1 MSVWNRIGDIASNT
15 AKGIFN
21 FTGEVAEATGS
32 ASRFALDV
40 GTAPW
45 NDDDEYNGFIQTFKT
60 AWAKEGTDIIKP
72 FASAGGAIYKV
83 PGVAKA
89 GNVISTAGEFLYK
102 ANQEIIRE
110 PASTYFL
117 MQGQVSGGNAS
128 FFNPDDWKK
137 AYKGAQEIDFG
148 KAFSSG
154 GVAAGRMS
162 YDPQFNIYDPRE
174 REAAFNGGIYGA
186 VEKTANI
193 GVQIFGD
200 ITFGVAKGLKVAK
213 ASILG
218 VGKLNNADAVA
229 KAAEDIT
236 KAQYGVDNRFTKVL
250 KDFTDNNSTYA
261 LSHPMVKSSSSP
273 GLLAHLLGDS
283 VDVDETALIL
293 RSALGDPKAMDDLRV
308 QRKYITDALEA
319 ERGKL
324 SAVDEFKLFA
334 APDGSGMLPFLN
346 DNKVVADEIL
356 ANYRSLAANDK
367 YFADLMEVGKGGGAL
382 TRTTGKVL
390 QGTEDF
396 IAKARAFKFYDKAV
410 GNPRIEIY
418 QPTPFHIM
426 YQKISYSQGERPAG
440 LVDFNDPDSYREII
454 ANINRLGPTSSSKLV
469 PKKFNG
475 LGAFTQEQSKKLL
488 DDFLK
493 ASTPEAKFAATKS
506 FESSA
511 VKALAAKYGIKQEAA
526 DAIYNNYDGARTSAL
541 KSIQDKGFMVDTDGS
556 VLRIPQLES
565 QTANYLPL
573 MDFDVLDN
581 LLKRNAREINLIDD
595 ITSPIFNSL
604 DLVQDLFKAA
614 VLLRLG
620 YTFRNTLDSSLRIA
634 GSIGAYAQLR
644 HLGPGLKNIIT
655 DKVKTPS
662 RLIDKYKAVDSGM
675 TFKQVQQSSV
685 GVIDELNKL
694 KSSISALEA
703 KLSLNPDDL
712 DLAGELNTFKL
723 LQEEKQS
730 IYQHYTDVLNR
741 SKGAKL
747 KPVYPNVRNY
757 TDGGTGGLPGTRS
770 VVGFV
775 DTKYVSKMP
784 GNTVDTERVNFFR
797 KELSSGKGFDEP
809 IMVVYNNDSGLA
821 YVGEGN
827 HRLQAALLENIPY
840 VPIRVV
846 RGTESEMISFTK
858 EGRSPK
864 QIKNN
869 KTLPFTT
876 GGAQG
881 PVEYMPPD
889 VHPSFIFDKEYITDK
904 DLFAQGGKELDTKK
918 RIGSGSYTVTTSD
931 GQVYELNDAF
941 GGPLG
946 DMFRRI
952 ASSGNSF
959 ERMVDSNTDLYKRS
973 LSSKGIGVVKPT
985 DPAYFDQWA
994 QTLRTQFG
1002 NSAIV
1007 NKIIAGE
1014 NIDDITR
1021 WLKSSSDGRDLRR
1034 RLTISSDESSE
1045 YVNKINGFLDQY
1057 LPVSSNLRSKI
1068 KDITPEDLRSTF
1080 KDPTTLPLIHGHV
1093 LEDAV
1098 KNNSK
1103 FKVKETINGLFK
1115 LLATMP
1121 EDAFARNP
1129 VYVHLYR
1136 EEAKRRL
1143 DIMAGLKTEIVSTA
1157 DQEAIMM
1164 QARKFALREMK
1175 NILFNIERKTNLATA
1190 MKYINPF
1197 FSAQENAYKTWMKLA
1212 VADPSIVNK
1221 GYLVWQ
1227 SPNRSGLVTD
1237 EDGNQVPVGQ
1247 TKGNDTIW
1255 LDLPKGLTK
1264 IPGLE
1269 SLTRAGI
1276 PKGSL
1281 DIIFQGGLDVLYN
1294 TGNPNLFADIFPVGP
1309 YVAVPVAQLT
1319 KDQPTLQDSLKGMFP
1334 YGLPKNAVSAFLPP
1348 FIQRQ
1353 ITSNAGLDD
1362 PQFSRTFQLIWKT
1375 EQQNAKRDGK
1385 PAVQF
1390 DKIMDMTKDYY
1401 RMRTYANLIMPFAP
1415 RFDTPYQ
1422 YYLDKSREYK
1432 RVYGLDADAKFLND
1446 YPEYFSFSAS
1456 LSKNPTGVQSSVVA
1470 AENTKKYS
1478 TLITELT
1485 QINPKLIG
1493 LVTNDPT
1500 GYNFSQAAYNF
1511 LYKKKISPG
1520 SSETFLSSQ
1529 SPIESQRQNEAEKG
1543 WIQYNKL
1550 ADFLDNQ
1557 LQARGLSSTQQ
1568 TGAEDLAYIKKEYV
1582 RKLSIQTDPEGK
1594 PMFDNK
1600 TGQYVQTA
1608 WSDDYLDSDGS
1619 KTNKVILGLSTVLQD
1634 ETFMKDNKNSTTWKS
1649 VSLYLDI
1656 RKAIAQNLLN
1666 RDVKSIDA
1674 KANGDLKFIYDGMV
1688 NKLKQD
1694 DKLGFAYLYDRFLS
1708 QDLITDRY
1716 LTPKVGE

>member
-1 MSVWNRIGDIASNT
+1 MSVWNRIGDVASNA
-15 AKGIFN
+15 AKGVFN
-21 FTGEVAEATGS
+21 FTGDLAEATGS
-32 ASRFALDV
+32 VSRFALDV

-45 NDDDEYNGFIQTFKT
+45 NDDDEYNGFVQTFKT
-60 AWAKEGTDIIKP
+60 AWAKEGTDIVKP

-117 MQGQVSGGNAS
+117 MQGEVSGGKAS

-148 KAFSSG
+148 KALASG
-154 GVAAGRMS
+154 PVAASRMS

-174 REAAFNGGIYGA
+174 REAAYKSGMFSA
-186 VEKTANI
+186 LEKTGNI
-193 GVQIFGD
+193 GIQIFGD
-200 ITFGVAKGLKVAK
+200 ISVGVAKGLQVAK
-213 ASILG
+213 ASTLG
-218 VGKLNNADAVA
+218 VGKLSNADAVA

-261 LSHPMVKSSSSP
+261 LSHPMVKSSSNP

-293 RSALGDPKAMDDLRV
+293 RSALGDPKAMDDLSL

-324 SAVDEFKLFA
+324 SAVDEFKLFS

-346 DNKVVADEIL
+346 DNKIIADEVL

-382 TRTTGKVL
+382 TRTTGKIL

-396 IAKARAFKFYDKAV
+396 IAKSRAFKFYDKAV

-426 YQKISYSQGERPAG
+426 YQKISYLQGERPAG

-475 LGAFTQEQSKKLL
+475 LGAFTEEQSKKLL

-511 VKALAAKYGIKQEAA
+511 VTALAAKYRISQEKA

-541 KSIQDKGFMVDTDGS
+541 KSIKDKGFMVDTDGS

-595 ITSPIFNSL
+595 ITSPVFNSL

-620 YTFRNTLDSSLRIA
+620 YTIRNTVDSSLRIA
-634 GSIGAYAQLR
+634 ASVGAYAQLR

-655 DKVKTPS
+655 DKMPTPS
-662 RLIDKYKAVDSGM
+662 RLIDRYKAVNSNV
-675 TFKQVQQSSV
+675 TLKQTQQSSV
-685 GVIDELNKL
+685 GIIDELNKL

-703 KLSLNPDDL
+703 KLSLNPNDL

-741 SKGAKL
+741 SKGK
-747 KPVYPNVRNY
+747 
-757 TDGGTGGLPGTRS
+757 D
-770 VVGFV
+770 
-775 DTKYVSKMP
+775 
-784 GNTVDTERVNFFR
+784 
-797 KELSSGKGFDEP
+797 
-809 IMVVYNNDSGLA
+809 
-821 YVGEGN
+821 
-827 HRLQAALLENIPY
+827 
-840 VPIRVV
+840 
-846 RGTESEMISFTK
+846 
-858 EGRSPK
+858 PK
-864 QIKNN
+864 Q
-869 KTLPFTT
+869 
-876 GGAQG
+876 
-881 PVEYMPPD
+881 
-889 VHPSFIFDKEYITDK
+889 
-904 DLFAQGGKELDTKK
+904 

-931 GQVYELNDAF
+931 GQVYDLDDAF

-973 LSSKGIGVVKPT
+973 LASKGIGVIKPT

-1002 NSAIV
+1002 NSAVV

-1014 NIDDITR
+1014 TIDDVTR

-1068 KDITPEDLRSTF
+1068 KDITPEDLRSAF

-1136 EEAKRRL
+1136 QEAKRRL

-1212 VADPSIVNK
+1212 AADPSIVNK

-1294 TGNPNLFADIFPVGP
+1294 TGNPNIVADIFPVGP
-1309 YVAVPVAQLT
+1309 YVAVSVAQLT
-1319 KDQPTLQDSLKGMFP
+1319 KDQPGLQDSLKGMFP
-1334 YGLPKNAVSAFLPP
+1334 YGLPKDAISAFLPP
-1348 FIQRQ
+1348 ALQRQ
-1353 ITSNAGLDD
+1353 LTSNAGLDD

-1375 EQQNAKRDGK
+1375 EQQNAKRDGRK
-1385 PAVQF
+1385 PVQF

-1470 AENTKKYS
+1470 AENTKKYAG
-1478 TLITELT
+1478 LISQLS
-1485 QINPKLIG
+1485 QIEPRLIG
-1493 LVTNDPT
+1493 LVTNDPS
-1500 GYNFSQAAYNF
+1500 GYDFSQAAYNF

-1520 SSETFLSSQ
+1520 SSETFLSSL
-1529 SPIESQRQNEAEKG
+1529 SPIESERKNEAEKG

-1550 ADFLDNQ
+1550 SDFLDNQ

-1608 WSDDYLDSDGS
+1608 WADDYLDSDGS
-1619 KTNKVILGLSTVLQD
+1619 KTNKVILGLSTALQD
-1634 ETFMKDNKNSTTWKS
+1634 ETFMKNNKNSTTWKS
-1649 VSLYLDI
+1649 VSAYLDI

-1666 RDVKSIDA
+1666 RDVTSINA
-1674 KANGDLKFIYDGMV
+1674 KANADLKFIYEGMV

-1708 QDLITDRY
+1708 QDLIVDRY
-1716 LTPKVGE
+1716 LTPKVDK

>member
-1 MSVWNRIGDIASNT
+1 VSVWNRIGDIASNA
-15 AKGIFN
+15 AKGVFN
-21 FTGEVAEATGS
+21 FTGDVAEATGS
-32 ASRFALDV
+32 LSRFALDV

-45 NDDDEYNGFIQTFKT
+45 NDDDEYNGFVQTFKT

-83 PGVAKA
+83 PGVAK
-89 GNVISTAGEFLYK
+89 GVNVISTAGEFLYK
-102 ANQEIIRE
+102 ANQEVIRE
-110 PASTYFL
+110 PLSTYFL
-117 MQGQVSGGNAS
+117 MQGEVSGGKAS

-148 KAFSSG
+148 KAFASG

-174 REAAFNGGIYGA
+174 REAAFKGGIYGA

-213 ASILG
+213 ESTLG
-218 VGKLNNADAVA
+218 VGKLSNADAVA

-261 LSHPMVKSSSSP
+261 LSHPMVKSSSNP

-293 RSALGDPKAMDDLRV
+293 RSALGDPKAMNDLRL
-308 QRKYITDALEA
+308 QRAYITDALEA

-346 DNKVVADEIL
+346 DSKVVADEVL

-396 IAKARAFKFYDKAV
+396 VAKARAFKFYDKAV

-426 YQKISYSQGERPAG
+426 YQKISYLQGERPAG

-454 ANINRLGPTSSSKLV
+454 ANINRLGPTSTSKLV

-511 VKALAAKYGIKQEAA
+511 VKALAAKYGISQQKA
-526 DAIYNNYDGARTSAL
+526 DVIYNNYDGARTSAL

-595 ITSPIFNSL
+595 ITSPVFNSL

-620 YTFRNTLDSSLRIA
+620 YTIRNTVDSSLRIA
-634 GSIGAYAQLR
+634 ASIGAYAQLR
-644 HLGPGLKNIIT
+644 HLGPGLKNVIT

-662 RLIDKYKAVDSGM
+662 RLIDRYKAVDSGM
-675 TFKQVQQSSV
+675 TFKQVQQSSTR
-685 GVIDELNKL
+685 VIDELNKL

-703 KLSLNPDDL
+703 KLSLNPDNL
-712 DLAGELNTFKL
+712 DLAGELNTLKL
-723 LQEEKQS
+723 LREEKES
-730 IYQHYTDVLNR
+730 IYKHYTDVIN
-741 SKGAKL
+741 
-747 KPVYPNVRNY
+747 
-757 TDGGTGGLPGTRS
+757 
-770 VVGFV
+770 
-775 DTKYVSKMP
+775 
-784 GNTVDTERVNFFR
+784 
-797 KELSSGKGFDEP
+797 
-809 IMVVYNNDSGLA
+809 
-821 YVGEGN
+821 
-827 HRLQAALLENIPY
+827 
-840 VPIRVV
+840 
-846 RGTESEMISFTK
+846 
-858 EGRSPK
+858 RSPK
-864 QIKNN
+864 AEPKQ
-869 KTLPFTT
+869 
-876 GGAQG
+876 
-881 PVEYMPPD
+881 
-889 VHPSFIFDKEYITDK
+889 
-904 DLFAQGGKELDTKK
+904 

-959 ERMVDSNTDLYKRS
+959 ERMVDSNTNLYRRS
-973 LSSKGIGVVKPT
+973 LASKGIGVVKPT

-1002 NSAIV
+1002 NSAVV

-1014 NIDDITR
+1014 TIDDITR

-1034 RLTISSDESSE
+1034 RLAISSDESSE

-1068 KDITPEDLRSTF
+1068 KDITPEDLRSAF

-1136 EEAKRRL
+1136 QEAKRRL
-1143 DIMAGLKTEIVSTA
+1143 DIMAGLKNEIVGIA
-1157 DQEAIMM
+1157 DQEAIMS
-1164 QARKFALREMK
+1164 QAHKFALREMK

-1190 MKYINPF
+1190 MKYISPF

-1255 LDLPKGLTK
+1255 LDVPKGLRG

-1269 SLTRAGI
+1269 TLTRAGI

-1334 YGLPKNAVSAFLPP
+1334 YGLPKNAISAFLPP
-1348 FIQRQ
+1348 ALQRQ
-1353 ITSNAGLDD
+1353 LTSNAGLDD

-1375 EQQNAKRDGK
+1375 EQQNAKRDGRK
-1385 PAVQF
+1385 PVPF

-1432 RVYGLDADAKFLND
+1432 RIYGLDADAKFLND

-1470 AENTKKYS
+1470 AENTKKYAG
-1478 TLITELT
+1478 LISQLNE
-1485 QINPKLIG
+1485 INPRLIG
-1493 LVTNDPT
+1493 LVTNDPS
-1500 GYNFSQAAYNF
+1500 GYDFSQAAYNF

-1529 SPIESQRQNEAEKG
+1529 SPIESQRKNEAEKG

-1550 ADFLDNQ
+1550 ADFIDNQ

-1582 RKLSIQTDPEGK
+1582 KKLSIQTDPEGK
-1594 PMFDNK
+1594 PIFDKK

-1619 KTNKVILGLSTVLQD
+1619 KTNKVILGLSTILQD
-1634 ETFMKDNKNSTTWKS
+1634 ETFMKNNKNSPTWKS
-1649 VSLYLDI
+1649 VSAYLDI
-1656 RKAIAQNLLN
+1656 RKAIAQNLLS
-1666 RDVKSIDA
+1666 RDVKSIEA
-1674 KANGDLKFIYDGMV
+1674 KANADLKFIYDGMV

-1708 QDLITDRY
+1708 QDLIVDRY

>member
-21 FTGEVAEATGS
+21 FTGDVAEATGS

-45 NDDDEYNGFIQTFKT
+45 NDDDEYNGFVQTFKT
-60 AWAKEGTDIIKP
+60 AWAKEGTDIVKP
-72 FASAGGAIYKV
+72 FASAGGAIYKF

-89 GNVISTAGEFLYK
+89 GNVLSTAGEFLYK
-102 ANQEIIRE
+102 ANQEVIRE
-110 PASTYFL
+110 PLSTYFL
-117 MQGQVSGGNAS
+117 MQGEVSGGKAS

-137 AYKGAQEIDFG
+137 AYKGAQEINFG
-148 KAFSSG
+148 KALYSG
-154 GVAAGRMS
+154 TVAASRRS

-174 REAAFNGGIYGA
+174 REAAYKSGMFSTLETSA
-186 VEKTANI
+186 DI

-200 ITFGVAKGLKVAK
+200 ITFGVGKGLKVAK
-213 ASILG
+213 ASTLG
-218 VGKLNNADAVA
+218 VGKLSNADAVA

-261 LSHPMVKSSSSP
+261 LSHPMVKSSSNP

-293 RSALGDPKAMDDLRV
+293 RSALGDPKAMNDLRV
-308 QRKYITDALEA
+308 QRTYITDALEA

-346 DNKVVADEIL
+346 DNKAVTDEVL

-367 YFADLMEVGKGGGAL
+367 YFADLMEIGKGGGAL
-382 TRTTGKVL
+382 TRTTGKLL

-396 IAKARAFKFYDKAV
+396 VAKARAFKFYDKAV

-426 YQKISYSQGERPAG
+426 YQKISYLQGERPAG

-469 PKKFNG
+469 PRKFNG
-475 LGAFTQEQSKKLL
+475 LGAFTQEQSKQLL

-511 VKALAAKYGIKQEAA
+511 VKALAAKYGVSQQKA

-595 ITSPIFNSL
+595 ITSPVFNSL

-620 YTFRNTLDSSLRIA
+620 YTIRNTVDSSLRIA
-634 GSIGAYAQLR
+634 ASVGAYAQLR
-644 HLGPGLKNIIT
+644 HLGPGLKNVIT
-655 DKVKTPS
+655 DKMPTPS
-662 RLIDKYKAVDSGM
+662 RLIDRYKAINSNV
-675 TFKQVQQSSV
+675 TLKQVQQSSV
-685 GVIDELNKL
+685 SVIDELKVL
-694 KSSISALEA
+694 KDKISALET

-741 SKGAKL
+741 SKGK
-747 KPVYPNVRNY
+747 
-757 TDGGTGGLPGTRS
+757 D
-770 VVGFV
+770 
-775 DTKYVSKMP
+775 
-784 GNTVDTERVNFFR
+784 
-797 KELSSGKGFDEP
+797 
-809 IMVVYNNDSGLA
+809 
-821 YVGEGN
+821 
-827 HRLQAALLENIPY
+827 
-840 VPIRVV
+840 
-846 RGTESEMISFTK
+846 
-858 EGRSPK
+858 PK
-864 QIKNN
+864 Q
-869 KTLPFTT
+869 
-876 GGAQG
+876 
-881 PVEYMPPD
+881 
-889 VHPSFIFDKEYITDK
+889 
-904 DLFAQGGKELDTKK
+904 

-959 ERMVDSNTDLYKRS
+959 ERMVDSNTDLYKRN
-973 LSSKGIGVVKPT
+973 LASKGIGVVKPT

-1002 NSAIV
+1002 NSAVV
-1007 NKIIAGE
+1007 NKIIAGDT
-1014 NIDDITR
+1014 IDDITR

-1034 RLTISSDESSE
+1034 RLSISSDESSE

-1093 LEDAV
+1093 LEDAI

-1129 VYVHLYR
+1129 VYIHLYR
-1136 EEAKRRL
+1136 QEAKRRL
-1143 DIMAGLKTEIVSTA
+1143 DIMSGLKDEIVGIA
-1157 DQEAIMM
+1157 DQEAIMS
-1164 QARKFALREMK
+1164 QAHKFALREMK

-1212 VADPSIVNK
+1212 IADPSIVNK

-1334 YGLPKNAVSAFLPP
+1334 YGLPKNAISAFLPP
-1348 FIQRQ
+1348 ALQRQ
-1353 ITSNAGLDD
+1353 LTSNAGLDD

-1385 PAVQF
+1385 PAVKF

-1432 RVYGLDADAKFLND
+1432 RIYGLDADAKFLND

-1456 LSKNPTGVQSSVVA
+1456 LSKNPTGINSSVVA
-1470 AENTKKYS
+1470 AENTKKYAG
-1478 TLITELT
+1478 LISELS

-1500 GYNFSQAAYNF
+1500 GYDFSQAAYNF

-1550 ADFLDNQ
+1550 SDFIDNQ

-1582 RKLSIQTDPEGK
+1582 KKLSIQTDLEGK
-1594 PMFDNK
+1594 PIFDNK

-1619 KTNKVILGLSTVLQD
+1619 KTNKVILGLSTILQD
-1634 ETFMKDNKNSTTWKS
+1634 ETFMKNNKNSTTWKS

-1656 RKAIAQNLLN
+1656 RKAIAQNLLS

-1674 KANGDLKFIYDGMV
+1674 KANGDLRFIYDGMV

-1708 QDLITDRY
+1708 QDLIVDRY